1 MRERWSKLADAQLKI
16 GSLPSG
22 MMATSCVQPANAS
35 VLGADSTGAAGAGA
49 AMGQKG
55 LGLVE
60 AALEEAEKAS
70 VGLKVENRDL
80 KALIVDAANAVRKIL
95 HKTVSPDPDD
105 LEFVCPLLSL
115 SRALLIND
123 QFFFCV
129 WQCGERSLL
138 YWPRLIFSRLV
149 LLMPRSNDSARC
161 SHRFEMRSRQSG
173 LARVPQ
179 PPLWAW
185 GRAQGRT

>member
-35 VLGADSTGAAGAGA
+35 VLGADSTGAAGAAGSSGA
-49 AMGQKG
+49 GAVVGQKG

-70 VGLKVENRDL
+70 VGLKEENREL

-95 HKTVSPDPDD
+95 HKTLSSDPDD
-105 LEFVCPLLSL
+105 LEFVCPLLLSL
-115 SRALLIND
+115 SRAL
-123 QFFFCV
+123 
-129 WQCGERSLL
+129 
-138 YWPRLIFSRLV
+138 
-149 LLMPRSNDSARC
+149 
-161 SHRFEMRSRQSG
+161 
-173 LARVPQ
+173 
-179 PPLWAW
+179 
-185 GRAQGRT
+185 